1 MNKRAIERFAET
13 THEVYAGA
21 VGAEFG
27 KAVPSIFT
35 DEPQFVHKET
45 LGKAEEKKPLILPYT
60 DDFEDSYRAAYGES
74 FLDRLPEVVWELPDG
89 VRSLTRYRYHD
100 HIAQRFAEAL
110 GVPYEGHAGKPK
122 SGGFQRAMGRMG
134 VTPAQTAIVGDQIF
148 TDIWGGNNAGVLTLL
163 VHPIRFGTI
172 FRVLRYGIETPFRAG
187 ARPGDAL

>member
-1 MNKRAIERFAET
+1 MRW
-13 THEVYAGA
+13 GA
-21 VGAEFG
+21 CLEGDTLKFPLIPNFYFE
-27 KAVPSIFT
+27 SIFAI
-35 DEPQFVHKET
+35 D
-45 LGKAEEKKPLILPYT
+45 LA
-60 DDFEDSYRAAYGES
+60 
-74 FLDRLPEVVWELPDG
+74 RLQARG
-89 VRSLTRYRYHD
+89 VRLLLADLDNTLVPYGVHTPPPEIEAWRDDLARSGISLFVLSNSRRPGR
-100 HIAQRFAEAL
+100 AQRFAEAL